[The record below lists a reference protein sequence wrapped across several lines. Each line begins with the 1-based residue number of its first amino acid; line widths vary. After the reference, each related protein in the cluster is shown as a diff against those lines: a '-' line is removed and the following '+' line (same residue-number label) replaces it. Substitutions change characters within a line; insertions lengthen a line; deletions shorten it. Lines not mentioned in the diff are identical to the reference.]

1 MPSRQGTGQH
11 HLTPGGGLGVL
22 PYIGYIRRCGPKGYA
37 FSVVLVIYGISIL
50 AIFVLN
56 RVWFLYSSLELGM
69 LFRRSYFFIIIKKT
83 INKTPLKTM
92 CRATVSVAM
101 VINRVL
107 NFRSGLV
114 IYRVGKITDFGH
126 K

>member
-1 MPSRQGTGQH
+1 
-11 HLTPGGGLGVL
+11 LGVL